1 MPVRDVDKIE
11 WALRE
16 RVKELTCLYGM
27 AQLTRK
33 PGLTLPE
40 LLNAIT
46 ELLPPAWQ
54 FPEIAGARIVLDGQ
68 EYRAGAVQPRS
79 HVQSSPVVV
88 AGFPRGT
95 VEVIY
100 SQPVPQASSA
110 PFLLEEQ
117 KLIDMVALEVSML
130 VERREAEQLQSKLEE
145 QLRHADRLATI
156 GQLAAGVAHE
166 INEPLAN
173 VLGFA
178 QLARKAPAIPE
189 QVAADLDKIVTN
201 CLHAREVIQ
210 KLLTFAHQMPPSM
223 ASLDLN
229 QIVNDGLYFLESRCA
244 KADIEL
250 LRVLDSELP
259 VIRAD
264 ATQLHQVLINLVV
277 NAIQAMPSGGKL
289 TIRTTRQREHVR
301 LTVSDTGVGMSDDVQ
316 KNIFTPFFTTKDV
329 DEGTGLGLAVVHGI
343 VTAHG
348 GSIRVQSKLGHGATF
363 DVELPISPPGG
374 SRP

>member
-1 MPVRDVDKIE
+1 MAVRDVAKIE

-16 RVKELTCLYGM
+16 RVKELTCLYGI
-27 AQLTRK
+27 ARVTRQ
-33 PGLTLPE
+33 PDVPLPE
-40 LLNAIT
+40 MMQAIVN
-46 ELLPPAWQ
+46 LLPPAWQ
-54 FPEIAGARIVLDGQ
+54 FPDIAGARIALDDQ
-68 EYRAGAVQPRS
+68 EFTAGAIAPRMHS
-79 HVQSSPVVV
+79 QASPVIVSG
-88 AGFPRGT
+88 ARRGE
-95 VEVIY
+95 VEVVY
-100 SQPVPQASSA
+100 VKSVPPDTGT
-110 PFLLEEQ
+110 PFLVEEQ
-117 KLIDMVALEVSML
+117 TLIDIVALELSML
-130 VERREAEQLQSKLEE
+130 VERREAEQIHTKLEE

-178 QLARKAPAIPE
+178 QLARKAAAIPE
-189 QVAADLDKIVTN
+189 QVAADLDKIVVN

-223 ASLDLN
+223 AAIDLN

-250 LRVLDSELP
+250 VRDLDVDLP

-264 ATQLHQVLINLVV
+264 ATQLHQVLVNLVV
-277 NAIQAMPSGGKL
+277 NAIQAMPSGGRL
-289 TIRTTRQREHVR
+289 TIRTKHSREHVL
-301 LTVSDTGVGMSDDVQ
+301 LTVADTGVGMSDDVL
-316 KNIFTPFFTTKDV
+316 KNLFTPFFTTKDV

-348 GSIRVQSKLGHGATF
+348 GSIHVQSKLGHGATF
-363 DVELPISPPGG
+363 EVELPVSPLGEIR
-374 SRP
+374 S

>member
-1 MPVRDVDKIE
+1 MPVRDVAKIE

-27 AQLTRK
+27 AQVTRRTGV
-33 PGLTLPE
+33 PLPE
-40 LLNAIT
+40 LLQAIV

-54 FPEIAGARIVLDGQ
+54 FPEIAGSRIVLDGQ
-68 EYRAGAVQPRS
+68 EYRAGTVHPPTQVQRS
-79 HVQSSPVVV
+79 RLVV
-88 AGFPRGT
+88 AGEPRGT

-100 SQPVPQASSA
+100 SQPVPEKTSE
-110 PFLLEEQ
+110 PFLVEEQ
-117 KLIDMVALEVSML
+117 KLIDIVALEIATL
-130 VERREAEQLQSKLEE
+130 VERREAEQIQSKLED

-223 ASLDLN
+223 AALDLN

-244 KADIEL
+244 KAGIEL
-250 LRVLDSELP
+250 VRELDVDLP

-289 TIRTTRQREHVR
+289 TIRTSRVRGHVC
-301 LTVSDTGVGMSDDVQ
+301 LTVSDTGVGMGEDV
-316 KNIFTPFFTTKDV
+316 KRNIFTPFFTTKDV

-348 GSIRVQSKLGHGATF
+348 GVIHVTSELGHGATF
-363 DVELPISPPGG
+363 EVELPVSAVPEEK
-374 SRP
+374 S

>member
-27 AQLTRK
+27 AQVMGRS
-33 PGLTLPE
+33 GLNLPE
-40 LLNAIT
+40 TMQAIV

-54 FPEIAGARIVLDGQ
+54 FPEIAGARIALDGR
-68 EYRAGAVQPRS
+68 EYAAGSIDPPQ
-79 HVQSSPVVV
+79 HVQTSPLLVEGTQRGQVDV
-88 AGFPRGT
+88 MYSRSISPDAG
-95 VEVIY
+95 
-100 SQPVPQASSA
+100 A
-110 PFLLEEQ
+110 PFLPEEQ
-117 KLIDMVALEVSML
+117 KLIDIVAQEVSML
-130 VERREAEQLQSKLEE
+130 VERREAEQLHSKLEE

-189 QVAADLDKIVTN
+189 QVAADLDKIVKN

-223 ASLDLN
+223 AALDLN
-229 QIVNDGLYFLESRCA
+229 QIVHDGLYFLESRCA

-250 LRVLDSELP
+250 VRQLDPDLP

-289 TIRTTRQREHVR
+289 AIRTWREGDRVH
-301 LTVSDTGVGMSDDVQ
+301 LTVSDTGVGMSDDVK

-343 VTAHG
+343 VTSHG
-348 GSIRVQSKLGHGATF
+348 GTITVTSQLGNGTTF
-363 DVELPISPPGG
+363 DVELPFSAAAGG
-374 SRP
+374 AR